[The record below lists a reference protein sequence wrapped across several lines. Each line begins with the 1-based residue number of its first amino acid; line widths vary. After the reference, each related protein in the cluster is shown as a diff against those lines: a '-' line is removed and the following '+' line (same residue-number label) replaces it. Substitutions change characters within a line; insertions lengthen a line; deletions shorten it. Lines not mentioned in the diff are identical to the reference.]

1 MVGKGRSI
9 IFLLLA
15 LLHVVNKVQTIKC
28 TGTDPVDIPHEWY
41 KPGEI
46 LIGGIVTHIHYL
58 IPTLQFKEHPSRETN
73 IFPGLVL
80 KHYQHILALAFAIN
94 EINETPSILPNITL
108 GFHIY
113 DSYGNEQMTY
123 RSTLDLLFKSHGF
136 LPNYHCGIQKNVIG
150 VIGGLNSD
158 ISLRMAEILGL
169 YKLPQISY
177 GSVESIT
184 SNGIHLSSFYH
195 MVPDESLQYL
205 GIVQLLRHFRWKWVG
220 IITQDGDVG
229 QHFSEAL
236 EVELSRNGMC
246 SAFTD
251 KSTKMAIFDSFNELF
266 NNFIYAI
273 PAFMDSKANANIIYG
288 ESAFIW
294 LAAMLHIK
302 KWIALEGT
310 FSLEE
315 MCARK
320 VWITTAQI
328 DFTLSVFLKDFDIQ
342 TLQGAISFSFHSKEL
357 PGFQKYL
364 QMIKPLWAK
373 GDGFIKEFWEQA
385 FDCSMAN
392 SNVPED
398 MDGTCTGEERL
409 EDLPGHLFEM
419 RMTGRSYNIYNAVY
433 AFAHALHSMSQS
445 RPRSRQMEG
454 RGKLGALIVEA
465 WQLHSV
471 IQRISFNNTAG
482 DEIIF
487 NKNGEIATGFDITNF
502 VTFPNNSYVRVNI
515 GKLDPQHPPEKMLT
529 IHDEKIQWQN
539 MDSCMTCPH
548 DHFPNK
554 GQYQCI
560 PRILNFLSFQEL
572 LGITLAFVAILFS
585 IITALVLGIIIK
597 QRDTPIIR
605 ANNQSLTYLLLI
617 SLLLCF
623 LFSLLFIGKPK
634 PITCLLRHT
643 AFGIIFSI
651 AISSVLAKTITVVV
665 AFMASRPGSIFR
677 KWVGKRLAYWTVISC
692 SLVQVGIC
700 AVWLGTTPPF
710 PDLDMHSLS
719 GEIIVTC
726 NEGSVTMFYCVL
738 GYMGFLAIVSFTVAF
753 LARKLPDSFNEA
765 KFITFSMLVFCSV
778 WLSFV
783 PYLSTRGKYMVVV
796 EVFSILASSTGLLGC
811 IFSPKCYIIVLR
823 PDLNKREHLIMRKH
837 PGMT

>member
-1 MVGKGRSI
+1 MVGKVRTM
-9 IFLLLA
+9 IFLLLP
-15 LLHVVNKVQTIKC
+15 LHHVVNKAQTIKC
-28 TGTDPVDIPHEWY
+28 TGMKPVDIPHEWY
-41 KPGEI
+41 QPGEI
-46 LIGGIVTHIHYL
+46 LIGGITTHIHYL
-58 IPTLQFKEHPSRETN
+58 IPKLRFKQHPSREIMT
-73 IFPGLVL
+73 IPGLVL

-113 DSYGNEQMTY
+113 DSYGDEQMTY

-150 VIGGLNSD
+150 VIGGLTSD

-169 YKLPQISY
+169 YKIPQISY
-177 GSVESIT
+177 GSVEST
-184 SNGIHLSSFYH
+184 TRNGIHLSSFYR

-205 GIVQLLRHFRWKWVG
+205 GIVLLLKHFRWKWVG

-236 EVELSRNGMC
+236 EVELSQNGIC
-246 SAFTD
+246 SAFAD
-251 KSTKMAIFDSFNELF
+251 KGEKMALIND
-266 NNFIYAI
+266 
-273 PAFMDSKANANIIYG
+273 
-288 ESAFIW
+288 
-294 LAAMLHIK
+294 
-302 KWIALEGT
+302 
-310 FSLEE
+310 
-315 MCARK
+315 
-320 VWITTAQI
+320 
-328 DFTLSVFLKDFDIQ
+328 
-342 TLQGAISFSFHSKEL
+342 EL
-357 PGFQKYL
+357 PRFQKYL

-385 FDCSMAN
+385 FDCLITN
-392 SNVPED
+392 SSPPED
-398 MDGTCTGEERL
+398 VDEICTGEERL
-409 EDLPGHLFEM
+409 EDLPEHFFET
-419 RMTGRSYNIYNAVY
+419 RMTGRSYNIYKAVY
-433 AFAHALHSMSQS
+433 VFAHALHSMYSS
-445 RPRSRQMEG
+445 RSRSRHMED
-454 RGKLGALIVEA
+454 RGKLDALIVEA

-487 NKNGEIATGFDITNF
+487 NKNGEIAIGFDITNF

-529 IHDEKIQWQN
+529 IHDEKIQWQSAFTQVPPLSLCN
-539 MDSCMTCPH
+539 DICYPGSHRKKKEEEKFCCYDCDPCPEGMISNQEDMDSCMTCPI
-548 DHFPNK
+548 DHIPNK
-554 GQYQCI
+554 GQNQCI
-560 PRILNFLSFQEL
+560 PRILTFLSYREL
-572 LGITLAFVAILFS
+572 LGITLALLAIFFS
-585 IITALVLGIIIK
+585 TITALVLGIFIK
-597 QRDTPIIR
+597 LRDTPIIK
-605 ANNQSLTYLLLI
+605 ANNRSLTYLLLI

-623 LFSLLFIGKPK
+623 LCSLLFIGKPK

-665 AFMASRPGSIFR
+665 AFIASKPGSIFR

-726 NEGSVTMFYCVL
+726 NEGSLTMFYCVL

-783 PYLSTRGKYMVVV
+783 PTYLSTRGKYMVVV
-796 EVFSILASSTGLLGC
+796 EVFSILASCTGLLGC
-811 IFSPKCYIIVLR
+811 IFSPKCYIILLR
-823 PDLNKREHLIMRKH
+823 PDLNKRELLKMRKH
-837 PGMT
+837 PSIT